1 MSFGIEQL
9 SNEVKFVY
17 SRSSGPGGQH
27 VNKTN
32 TKVILE
38 FDIDKSALF
47 DENQKTRLFKQLK
60 TRLTKNKLIQLKID
74 AERSQLSNRQIGLKR
89 LKALLDEGLEVPK
102 KRLPK
107 KVHKAA
113 KIKRLKDKKNHSEKK
128 KNRSFNPDL

>member
-1 MSFGIEQL
+1 MSFSIEQL

-74 AERSQLSNRQIGLKR
+74 AERSQLSNRQIGL
-89 LKALLDEGLEVPK
+89 
-102 KRLPK
+102 
-107 KVHKAA
+107 
-113 KIKRLKDKKNHSEKK
+113 
-128 KNRSFNPDL
+128 